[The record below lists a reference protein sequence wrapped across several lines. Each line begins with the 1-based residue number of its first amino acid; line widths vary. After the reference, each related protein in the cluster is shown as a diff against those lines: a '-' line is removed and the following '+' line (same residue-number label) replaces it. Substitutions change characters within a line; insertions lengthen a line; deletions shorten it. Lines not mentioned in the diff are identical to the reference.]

1 MPSCFFRRLTESSS
15 MTNSQTHSLSNEL
28 YLALL
33 RQAHV
38 GAVAAAA
45 LHEYNN
51 LATPILMRAQDAL
64 SRNDPAALQQTA
76 ESVQRNLHKGLELC
90 RHLMSLLATPLE
102 GVESVSLSEIV
113 TNALAAM
120 GRPLEKDRIEVQR
133 EIPEQLRIN
142 VNRLLFE
149 QLLIHLLME
158 MKSVTMG
165 RGARVSIKAGME
177 GASAILRLECNG
189 QRCTPDFVAREW
201 IPWLDTARPLPP
213 LIGSPGELPLRA
225 CRSIA
230 TAHNVE
236 ISVLPMEP
244 TGCTVSLRLT

>member
-1 MPSCFFRRLTESSS
+1 
-15 MTNSQTHSLSNEL
+15 MTNAPTHVLTDEQF
-28 YLALL
+28 LALQ

-64 SRNDPAALQQTA
+64 GRNDPAALRQTA

-90 RHLMSLLATPLE
+90 RRLMSLLNSPPE
-102 GVESVSLSEIV
+102 DVESVVLSEIV
-113 TNALAAM
+113 TDALASM
-120 GRPLEKDRIEVQR
+120 GRPLEKDRINVSR
-133 EIPEQLRIN
+133 EIPESIRIR

-158 MKSVTMG
+158 VKSVATG
-165 RGARVSIKAGME
+165 RGARLLIKAAQE
-177 GASAILRLECNG
+177 DSATVLSLECAG
-189 QRCTPDFVAREW
+189 ERCTTDFVLQNW

-213 LIGSPGELPLRA
+213 LIGSARELPLRA

-230 TAHNVE
+230 SAHNVE
-236 ISVLPMEP
+236 ISVSPLES
-244 TGCTVSLRLT
+244 TGCTISLRLT

>member
-1 MPSCFFRRLTESSS
+1 
-15 MTNSQTHSLSNEL
+15 MTNSPTHVLTDEQF
-28 YLALL
+28 LALQ

-64 SRNDPAALQQTA
+64 SRNDPAALRQTA

-90 RHLMSLLATPLE
+90 RHLMSLLASPLE
-102 GVESVSLSEIV
+102 GVESVSLSELV
-113 TNALAAM
+113 NNALAAM
-120 GRPLEKDRIEVQR
+120 GRPLEKDRIEVHR
-133 EIPEQLRIN
+133 EIPGELRIN

-158 MKSVTMG
+158 MKSVITG
-165 RGARVSIKAGME
+165 RGARFSIKAVMDDV
-177 GASAILRLECNG
+177 ATILQLECSG
-189 QRCTPDFVAREW
+189 PRCTPDFVAQEW
-201 IPWLDTARPLPP
+201 IPWLDTTRPVPT

-230 TAHNVE
+230 AAHDIE
-236 ISVLPMEP
+236 ISVLPKEA
-244 TGCTVSLRLT
+244 TGCIISLRLTRPQ